1 MSSPRTPAERL
12 AGAPA
17 LAAAGAAA
25 CALSVVAL
33 ARFGPEPRA
42 LVAAF
47 VLSTL
52 AVLSAIDVERRLLPN
67 RIVLPATAVVLSAQ
81 TAFFPERAAEWALAS
96 IGAALVLFLP
106 LLVRPSAMG
115 MGDVKLG
122 LLLGAALGEAVVPA
136 LALGAVSA
144 VPVAVYLLVRGGPQA
159 RKTTIPFGPFLAF
172 GAAVV
177 LLAAS

>member
-1 MSSPRTPAERL
+1 MSSAPTPAERP

-52 AVLSAIDVERRLLPN
+52 AVLSAIDLERRLLPN
-67 RIVLPATAVVLSAQ
+67 RIVLPATVLVLSAQ
-81 TAFFPERAAEWALAS
+81 TAFFPERAAEWVLAS
-96 IGAALVLFLP
+96 VGAALVLFLP
-106 LLVRPSAMG
+106 LLVHPSGLG

-136 LALGAVSA
+136 LALGALSA
-144 VPVAVYLLVRGGPQA
+144 VPVAVYLLIRRGPGA
-159 RKTTIPFGPFLAF
+159 RKAALPYGPFLAF

-177 LLAAS
+177 LLAG